1 MRFTL
6 AIFCMFAC
14 GTSAFAQSGVSN
26 TRDAYGNLIRDAGMN
41 PGRGTNQGPVNNG
54 PINNAPAQPPT
65 TNSRM
70 NRGTSR

>member
-1 MRFTL
+1 MRLAL

-14 GTSAFAQSGVSN
+14 STSALAQYGAPN
-26 TRDAYGNLIRDAGMN
+26 TRDAYGNLIRGAGVN
-41 PGRGTNQGPVNNG
+41 PGRGINQGPVNNG

-70 NRGTSR
+70 NRGTSK

>member
-14 GTSAFAQSGVSN
+14 GTPALAQHGVSN
-26 TRDAYGNLIRDAGMN
+26 ARDAYGNLIRDAGMN
-41 PGRGTNQGPVNNG
+41 PGRDINRGPVNNG

-70 NRGTSR
+70 KRGTSR